1 MHTIVVYTR
10 CGLRLLCVAIL
21 LTTTPPALGQSV
33 TDSVETDT
41 VDVRSDLE
49 PLLDSFTDREE
60 TSDRLSERYAELL
73 DTPLDLNRVS
83 ASDLSIVPGLS
94 VAQAHAIVQHRE
106 RDGPYQD
113 LKSLTAV
120 ERVSVSLVRS
130 IRPFITVTQ
139 ESETPDDPAF
149 PSLETIRS
157 ELEVD
162 VIQRV
167 SRRLD
172 LARGYRTNRFLGSPE
187 RSTTRFHLQHGRR
200 LQLGLTLDKDPGEP
214 LRWSPSKHTYAFDH
228 VSASMAIRNVGPLE
242 KLVLGDFTTQFGQ
255 GVGLWQGIR
264 FGKGRDPIGP
274 VVKRGRGLI
283 PYNSASET
291 NFFRGA
297 GATMKLPLNLH
308 LTAFGSRRHHDATLD
323 SSQVAGATPTTPI
336 PIRTVSSG
344 GRHRTASEVA
354 RKGTFQET
362 LLGAAMEYRK
372 GSLYGGIAAYRS
384 TFDRPV
390 RPRDKPY
397 RRFRVSG
404 WQTSMVSTYLTAFLD
419 EYVLFGEVARSPAG
433 TYGGLAGATVSAN
446 EIAKA
451 VLLARHYPAE
461 FPNFHGNA
469 FGESGGASNESGVY
483 TGIQLQVAEDWSIR
497 AYVDQ
502 YKFPWLR
509 FSVGQPS
516 SGWEARTVL
525 TYEPRP
531 WLNSYVQFRVQSE
544 ESGVDVQNSGSH
556 VVDGLQK
563 ERRHSVRLHTEY
575 AFSDI
580 LTLRTRVEATRHE
593 NPAESHVG
601 TYLSQGLRY
610 QPTSSLQFDA
620 RIAFFDTDGYK
631 TRIYSYEHD
640 LLYSFSVPVFF
651 DRGRRSYVLLE
662 YSPTSTVTVEAK
674 YGTTRY
680 DNRAR
685 IGSGL
690 NQIDGPRRRKIAL
703 QLRWDF

>member
-1 MHTIVVYTR
+1 MPTIDVFTR
-10 CGLRLLCVAIL
+10 WGLPLLCVAIL
-21 LTTTPPALGQSV
+21 LSTTPPALGQSLP
-33 TDSVETDT
+33 DSVETDT
-41 VDVRSDLE
+41 IDVRSDLE
-49 PLLDSFTDREE
+49 PLLDSFTDSEE
-60 TSDRLSERYAELL
+60 TSNRLSERYAELL

-94 VAQAHAIVQHRE
+94 VVQTHAIVQHRE
-106 RDGPYQD
+106 RDGPYRD

-120 ERVSVSLVRS
+120 EGVSLSTVQS
-130 IRPFITVTQ
+130 IRPFITVTP
-139 ESETPDDPAF
+139 ESDSPDDPAF

-157 ELEVD
+157 DLEVD

-187 RSTTRFHLQHGRR
+187 RMTTRFRLQHGRR

-214 LRWSPSKHTYAFDH
+214 LRWAPSKHTYAFDH
-228 VSASMAIRNVGPLE
+228 VSASVAARNVGQLE

-274 VVKRGRGLI
+274 VVKRGRGLL

-291 NFFRGA
+291 DFFRGA
-297 GATMKLPLNLH
+297 GATMTLPLNLH
-308 LTAFGSRRHHDATLD
+308 LTVFGSRRQRDATLD
-323 SSQVAGATPTTPI
+323 SSRVAGATPTAPL

-362 LLGAAMEYRK
+362 LLGGAMEYYK
-372 GSLYGGIAAYRS
+372 GSLHGGIAAYRS
-384 TFDRPV
+384 TFNRPV

-419 EYVLFGEVARSPAG
+419 EYVVFGEVARSPAG
-433 TYGGLAGATVSAN
+433 TFGGIVGATVSAN
-446 EIAKA
+446 ESADA
-451 VLLARHYPAE
+451 VLLARHYPAD

-483 TGIQLQVAEDWSIR
+483 TGIQLQLAENWSIR

-525 TYEPRP
+525 RYEPRP
-531 WLNSYVQFRVQSE
+531 WLNSYVQFRVQTE
-544 ESGVDVQNSGSH
+544 ESGVDIQNWGSH
-556 VVDGLQK
+556 VVDGLQN

-575 AFSDI
+575 GFSDI
-580 LTLRTRVEATRHE
+580 LTLRTRLEATRYE
-593 NPAESHVG
+593 NVAKSHVG
-601 TYLSQGLRY
+601 TFLSQGLRY
-610 QPTSSLQFDA
+610 QPTSSIQLDA
-620 RIAFFDTDGYK
+620 RIAFFDTEGYK
-631 TRIYSYEHD
+631 ARIYSYEHD

-651 DRGRRSYVLLE
+651 DRGRRSYLLLE
-662 YSPTSTVTVEAK
+662 YSPTASVTVEAK

-680 DNRAR
+680 NNRAH

-690 NQIDGPRRRKIAL
+690 DQIEGRSRRKIAL
-703 QLRWDF
+703 QIRWDF